1 MANRYSVASGL
12 ASSVAT
18 WDGGASVPGLGDRVL
33 ITQLSTGA
41 RTFSTN
47 TAGYAIGATAITLTG
62 SVLAGSYVV
71 GEAVQ
76 FGTDPNYYTITAWNN
91 TTKVLTVSAL
101 IQAIPAAAT
110 VVVCC
115 GHVVEL
121 DGAYTWGDDL
131 TTTITINT
139 ISTNR
144 SVFVKG
150 TLVHSRTVNSSLT
163 GYGTISIQA
172 NGGIE
177 AGTVGSPMPVGVTA
191 TIYPNRSAAMVLGK
205 YNFEALPNCR
215 VSFVGAS
222 RKRWTTLT
230 TAAAISDTSLE
241 VADATGWQ
249 VGDVIHLVSDNH
261 GTAVAGYELLTIAA
275 GYVSGDLTVPLVS
288 AITKT
293 HRNGLPLGNLTTN
306 VVFRSYSATL
316 RAGVYFQVSGTEAL
330 NTRRLD
336 HVKFEDITG
345 SYPYQLGVSFSRVD
359 QYLAVP
365 LVNPYASID
374 SCVFT
379 VTNNTSGNNLDTTTG
394 ANPYYAT
401 QPVISNALVAPSYLL
416 SNGSGQNLVYVGSQW
431 ALDGCLLS
439 ATGTV
444 HPASFDSEVRNSW
457 YVGCNTSAGM
467 TSATNGHANT
477 CTFTNC
483 NFSGTNS
490 NVHSSAWAVARH
502 TFEGCDIGYTY
513 PLVSN
518 TGYSIAV
525 GPSSTNSTFTDC
537 KMAPRPFVV
546 SQQNTANLGPTAAIR
561 MRNRNSDVT
570 LQEDYFA
577 TNTALRD
584 NAVFNRGRSSINIK
598 PTTLL
603 TDAVRSS
610 KILCAAGASI
620 RVVGYVRADTAFYNG
635 GGSNWTPPTVTIS
648 GLGITPVVFTASSA
662 ANNAW
667 EKFDLTAT
675 NSSASDGE
683 LDLSYTTNPKLVTTG
698 SVYFDGVPEA
708 PFITKVR
715 HYGFVF
721 DEASVTRTVNAAVHA
736 SEATAAGY
744 SGVTVAWGTSTSP
757 VTLTADQTFQTLY
770 DYTQYQS
777 VLPANSANAVPI
789 TGVGVAG
796 SPSLFAQCNATTTG
810 YTLNGGGSLSMGS
823 YTLTGSVPWNYTYT
837 GGTFSQASV
846 TPAFSGGTL
855 AIGDGGTYTFTM
867 GGSTLVTV
875 NPSGSSSY
883 TLSAGSFTGTLT
895 VNNLQATPVTVYIP
909 AGVTTS
915 TTGNTGGAITFSAP
929 TVQQSVTITNV
940 VAGSRV
946 QIYDTTNSVELFNG
960 TSSYSWTDPSAA
972 VAPRDIRVR
981 IAYVNGTSAKTFVE
995 ANIGTCGT
1003 TAPSNA
1009 VTYLASQVDDPVY
1022 NSNAVDGS
1030 TVTGI
1035 TIVEG
1040 ATDRVQINVAGG
1052 TVPWRDIY
1060 AYQCY
1065 WLFDATGIQD
1075 DGAFI
1080 SAPDTANYILTGFKI
1095 KNTHGS
1101 VPLVITDG
1109 YGVDST
1115 GSVTVLYDTT
1125 GTSIFPAPEHV
1136 VAKVVSV
1143 GGANIITGDIADIPA
1158 AVLAAAVAAPI
1169 HSNIMKVNTVT
1180 VTGNGQ
1186 PGTEW
1191 GP

>member
-12 ASSVAT
+12 ASAVGT
-18 WDGGASVPGLGDRVL
+18 WDGGATVPVSGDRVL
-33 ITQLSTGA
+33 ISRVSTGA

-71 GEAVQ
+71 GEAVK

-91 TTKVLTVSAL
+91 ATKVLTVSPL
-101 IQAIPAAAT
+101 IVAIPAAAT

-115 GHVVEL
+115 GHVVTL
-121 DGAYTWGDDL
+121 DGAYEWGDD
-131 TTTITINT
+131 TNST
-139 ISTNR
+139 ISINGLSTTR
-144 SVFVKG
+144 SVTIAG
-150 TLVHSRTVNSSLT
+150 TLVHSQTVNSSLT
-163 GYGTISIQA
+163 GYGGINLIA
-172 NGGIE
+172 GGE
-177 AGTVGSPMPVGVTA
+177 YVSGTVASPMPIGVTA
-191 TIYPNRSAAMVLGK
+191 ALIPNKSAAMVLGK
-205 YNFEALPNCR
+205 YMFECLDGAR
-215 VSFVGAS
+215 ISMVGAT

-230 TAAAISDTSLE
+230 SATTLAATSIT
-241 VADATGWQ
+241 VSDATGWQ
-249 VGDVIHLVSDNH
+249 VGDTISIASDNH
-261 GTAVAGYELLTIAA
+261 NTNTSQYELFTIAG
-275 GYVSGDLTVPLVS
+275 GYVSGNLTVPLS
-288 AITKT
+288 GAIAYA
-293 HRNGLPLGNLTTN
+293 HRNGLPVANMSSN
-306 VVFRSYSATL
+306 VSIRSHSNVQTAGCYF
-316 RAGVYFQVSGTEAL
+316 RAGATEAL
-330 NTRRLD
+330 DTRVFN
-336 HVKFEDITG
+336 HVRFESLSG
-345 SYPYQLGVSFSRVD
+345 SYPYGQGVSFSRTD
-359 QYLAVP
+359 NYSNVP

-379 VTNNTSGNNLDTTTG
+379 WTANIANSAFMDCSVGS
-394 ANPYYAT
+394 NPYYAT
-401 QPVISNALVAPSYLL
+401 PPTVSNSVFSPDYAG
-416 SNGSGQNLVYVGSQW
+416 NGGTNVGLGSQW
-431 ALDGCLLS
+431 VLDRCLLS
-439 ATGTV
+439 GASVLVPAAFDAVVKDSWIVTTRTT
-444 HPASFDSEVRNSW
+444 HP
-457 YVGCNTSAGM
+457 M
-467 TSATNGHANT
+467 TSANNNGGNT
-477 CTFTNC
+477 LTFLRTT
-483 NFSGTNS
+483 FSGTNRDL
-490 NVHSSAWAVARH
+490 HSDAWAVGRH
-502 TFEGCDIGYTY
+502 VFDSCDIGYTY
-513 PLVSN
+513 PLTSA
-518 TGYSIAV
+518 TGYNLTV
-525 GPSSTNSTFTDC
+525 GPSAINSLFTNCMMTL
-537 KMAPRPFVV
+537 RPMLT
-546 SQQNTANLGPTAAIR
+546 SQQSATSIGSTAVWQV
-561 MRNRNSDVT
+561 RNRNTDVT
-570 LQEDYFA
+570 AQEDYYS
-577 TNTALRD
+577 TYTAVRE
-584 NAVFNRGRSSINIK
+584 NSVINRGRSSINIK

-603 TDAVRSS
+603 YDAVRSM

-635 GGSNWTPPTVTIS
+635 GGSNWTPPTATIS
-648 GLGITPVVFTASSA
+648 GLGITPVVFTASAA

-667 EKFDLTAT
+667 EQFDLTAT

-683 LDLSYTTNPKLVTTG
+683 LVLSYTVNPKLVTTG

-715 HYGFVF
+715 HYGFMF
-721 DEASVTRTVNAAVHA
+721 DEASVTRTVNAAISA

-744 SGVTVAWGTSTSP
+744 SGATITWGTSTSP
-757 VTLTADQTFQTLY
+757 VTLSANQTFQTLF

-789 TGVGVAG
+789 TGVGIAG
-796 SPSLFAQCNATTTG
+796 SPSLFAQGNVVATG
-810 YTLNGGGSLSMGS
+810 YTINGGGSLSMGT
-823 YTLTGSVPWNYTYT
+823 YTLTGSVPWGYTYT
-837 GGTFSQASV
+837 GGTFSQATT
-846 TPAFSGGTL
+846 TPAFNGGTL
-855 AIGDGGTYTFTM
+855 AVQDGGTYTFVM
-867 GGSTLVTV
+867 GGSTLLTV
-875 NPSGSSSY
+875 NPTGSSSY

-972 VAPRDIRVR
+972 SAPRDIRVR
-981 IAYVNGTSAKTFVE
+981 IAYVNGTSAKAFVE

-1003 TAPSNA
+1003 TAPTNA

-1080 SAPDTANYILTGFKI
+1080 SAPDTANYTLTGFKI

-1169 HSNIMKVNTVT
+1169 HSNIMKVNAVT

>member
-177 AGTVGSPMPVGVTA
+177 AGTVGSPMPLAITA
-191 TIYPNRSAAMVLGK
+191 TIIPNKSAAMVIGK
-205 YNFEALPNCR
+205 YMFECLAGARISL
-215 VSFVGAS
+215 VGAT

-230 TAAAISDTSLE
+230 AATSISGTSIQ
-241 VADATGWQ
+241 VTDATGWQ
-249 VGDVIHLVSDNH
+249 IGDSISIASDNH
-261 GTAVAGYELLTIAA
+261 GTNTPQYEIFTIAG
-275 GYVSGDLTVPLVS
+275 GYVSGALTVPLS
-288 AITKT
+288 GAIAYA
-293 HRNGLPLGNLTTN
+293 HRNGLPVGNLSSN
-306 VVFRSYSATL
+306 VSIRSYSNVQS
-316 RAGVYFQVSGTEAL
+316 AGCYFQAGNTEAL
-330 NTRRLD
+330 NTRTIN
-336 HVKFEDITG
+336 HVRFDTLSG
-345 SYPYQLGVSFSRVD
+345 SYPYQSGVSFSRVD
-359 QYLAVP
+359 QYANIP
-365 LVNPYASID
+365 LVSPYASID

-379 VTNNTSGNNLDTTTG
+379 WTAALRNSGFLDTSLG

-401 QPVISNALVAPSYLL
+401 TPTISNSVFAPEFA
-416 SNGSGQNLVYVGSQW
+416 GASGVSMYMGSQW
-431 ALDGCLLS
+431 LLDGCLLS
-439 ATGTV
+439 GANPV
-444 HPASFDSEVRNSW
+444 FSSAFDGNIKNCWIAQTRSTNVMS
-457 YVGCNTSAGM
+457 SAN
-467 TSATNGHANT
+467 NGHANT
-477 CTFTNC
+477 TTFTNC
-483 NFSGTNS
+483 TFSGTNRDL
-490 NVHSSAWAVARH
+490 HSSSWAVGRH
-502 TFEGCDIGYTY
+502 VFDSCDIGYTF
-513 PLVSN
+513 PLTST
-518 TGYSIAV
+518 TGYNLTV
-525 GPSSTNSTFTDC
+525 GPSAISSLFLNCMTNLRPMLVAQQTASIIGSTASWL
-537 KMAPRPFVV
+537 V
-546 SQQNTANLGPTAAIR
+546 
-561 MRNRNSDVT
+561 RNRNTDVT
-570 LQEDYFA
+570 QQEDYFS
-577 TNTALRD
+577 TYTALRE
-584 NAVFNRGRSSINIK
+584 NSTSNRGVSCISMK
-598 PTTLL
+598 PTTVGY
-603 TDAVRSS
+603 DAVRTQQ
-610 KILCAAGASI
+610 ILCAAGASI
-620 RVVGYVRADTAFYNG
+620 RVVGYVQVDTAFYNG
-635 GGSNWTPPTVTIS
+635 GGANWNPPTVTIS
-648 GLGITPVVFTASSA
+648 GLGITPVVFTASA
-662 ANNAW
+662 ACNGAW
-667 EKFDLTAT
+667 ENYDITAT
-675 NSSASDGE
+675 NSSGAGGN
-683 LDLSYTTNPKLVTTG
+683 LVLSYTTNPKAVVTGTA
-698 SVYFDGVPEA
+698 YFDGVPEA

-715 HYGFVF
+715 HYGFAF
-721 DEASVTRTVNAAVHA
+721 DETSPVRTVNPSVSA

-744 SGVTVAWGTSTSP
+744 SGITIGWGPSTST
-757 VTLTADQTFQTLY
+757 VTLTADKTFQYLY
-770 DYTQYQS
+770 DYAQYQS
-777 VLPANSANAVPI
+777 CLVANIPNIPPV
-789 TGVGVAG
+789 TGFGAAG
-796 SPSLFAQCNATTTG
+796 SVSLIPNGNVTTTG
-810 YTLNGGGSLSMGS
+810 FSLTGTSSMNMGA
-823 YTLTGSVPWNYTYT
+823 YTLTASIPWVYTYT
-837 GGTFSQASV
+837 GGTFAQVSTAPS
-846 TPAFSGGTL
+846 FNGGTL
-855 AIGDGGTYTFTM
+855 AIGAGGTYTFTM
-867 GGSTLVTV
+867 AGSTLVKVT
-875 NPSGSSSY
+875 PTAPSSY
-883 TLSAGSFTGTLT
+883 TFSAGSFSGTLT
-895 VNNLQATPVTVYIP
+895 VNNLAAHAITVYVP
-909 AGVTTS
+909 AGTTTS
-915 TTGNTGGAITFSAP
+915 SAGNTGGAITFSAP
-929 TVQQSVTITNV
+929 IVQQSVTITNV

-1030 TVTGI
+1030 TVTDI

-1169 HSNIMKVNTVT
+1169 HSNIMKVNAVT

>member
-12 ASSVAT
+12 ASSVGT
-18 WDGGASVPGLGDRVL
+18 WDGGASVPVQGDRVL
-33 ITQLSTGA
+33 ISRLSTGA
-41 RTFSTN
+41 RTFSTDA
-47 TAGYAIGATAITLTG
+47 AGYSIGATAITLTG

-76 FGTDPNYYTITAWNN
+76 FGADPNYYTITAWNN

-101 IQAIPAAAT
+101 IQAIPAVAT

-115 GHVVEL
+115 GHVVTL
-121 DGAYTWGDDL
+121 DGAYTWGDD
-131 TTTITINT
+131 TGSTITINT
-139 ISTNR
+139 VSTTK
-144 SVFVKG
+144 SVTVLG
-150 TLVHSRTVNSSLT
+150 VLQHSLSVNSSLT
-163 GYGTISIQA
+163 GYGTISVPS
-172 NGGIE
+172 GGCYE
-177 AGTVGSPMPVGVTA
+177 AGTPSAPLPVGVTA
-191 TIYPNRSAAMVLGK
+191 EIIVNRSAAMVLGK
-205 YNFEALPNCR
+205 YNFECLAGAR
-215 VSFVGAS
+215 VFLQGAA
-222 RKRWTTLT
+222 RKRWSTLT
-230 TAAAISDTSLE
+230 AAISVSDTSIQ
-241 VADATGWQ
+241 VVDATGWQ
-249 VGDVIHLVSDNH
+249 VGDVIHVVSDNH
-261 GTAVAGYELLTIAA
+261 GTSTPGYELRTIAG
-275 GYVSGDLTVPLVS
+275 GYVSGDLTVPLTAALS
-288 AITKT
+288 KT
-293 HRNGLPLGNLTTN
+293 HRNGLPVGNLTTN
-306 VVFRSYSATL
+306 VVMKSYSNAQTGGGHFQ
-316 RAGVYFQVSGTEAL
+316 AGATEAL
-330 NTRRLD
+330 NTRYIN
-336 HVKFEDITG
+336 HVKFDTILG
-345 SYPYQLGVSFSRVD
+345 AYPYQTGVNFSRVD
-359 QYLAVP
+359 QYGNVP

-379 VTNNTSGNNLDTTTG
+379 ISATPSNYLLETAVG

-401 QPVISNALVAPSYLL
+401 PPTISNSLFAPSYVT
-416 SNGSGQNLVYVGSQW
+416 SNGAGSMLAQIGSQW
-431 ALDGCLLS
+431 VLDGCLFS
-439 ATGTV
+439 AAGTV
-444 HPASFDSEVRNSW
+444 HPASFDSYVKNSW
-457 YVGCNTSAGM
+457 YATATTSAGM

-477 CTFTNC
+477 CTFDNC
-483 NFSGTNS
+483 TFSGTNTS
-490 NVHSSAWAVARH
+490 IHSSAWAVARH
-502 TFEGCDIGYTY
+502 TFENCDIGYTY
-513 PLVSN
+513 PLTSG
-518 TGYSIAV
+518 TGYSLSV
-525 GPSSTNSTFTDC
+525 GPSSTVSTFTDC
-537 KMAPRPFVV
+537 KMAPRPVV
-546 SQQNTANLGPTAAIR
+546 TGQQNVLGPKASVL

-570 LQEDYFA
+570 QQEDYYG
-577 TNTALRD
+577 TYTALRD
-584 NAVFNRGRSSINIK
+584 NAVFNRGRSSINMK

-603 TDAVRSS
+603 VNAERTQ

-635 GGSNWTPPTVTIS
+635 GGANWTPPTVVIS
-648 GLGITPVVFTASSA
+648 GLGIVPVSFTASAA
-662 ANNAW
+662 ANNGW
-667 EKFDLTAT
+667 EQFDLTAT
-675 NSSASDGE
+675 NSSANDGN
-683 LDLSYTTNPKLVTTG
+683 LTLTYTVNPKLVTTG
-698 SVYFDGVPEA
+698 SVYFDGVTEA
-708 PFITKVR
+708 PFVTKVR
-715 HYGFVF
+715 HYGFMF
-721 DEASVTRTVNAAVHA
+721 DEASPTRTVNAAIQA
-736 SEATAAGY
+736 SEATAATYG
-744 SGVTVAWGTSTSP
+744 GVAVSWGVSASP
-757 VTLTADQTFQTLY
+757 VVLTADQALQTLY

-796 SPSLFAQCNATTTG
+796 SPSLFAQGNITTTG
-810 YTLNGGGSLSMGS
+810 YTLNGGGSLSMGA
-823 YTLTGSVPWNYTYT
+823 YTLTGSVPWVYTYT
-837 GGTFSQASV
+837 GGTFSQAAVPS
-846 TPAFSGGTL
+846 FNGGTL
-855 AIGDGGTYTFTM
+855 AIQDGGTYTFVM
-867 GGSTLVTV
+867 GGSTVLTV
-875 NPSGSSSY
+875 NPSGSTSY

-960 TSSYSWTDPSAA
+960 TSGYAWTDPNPASAA
-972 VAPRDIRVR
+972 RDIRVR
-981 IAYVNGTSAKTFVE
+981 IAYVNGTSAKAFVE

-1003 TAPSNA
+1003 TAPTNA
-1009 VTYLASQVDDPVY
+1009 VSYLASQADDSVY

-1080 SAPDTANYILTGFKI
+1080 SAPDTANYTLTGFKI
-1095 KNTHGS
+1095 KNTHAS

-1158 AVLAAAVAAPI
+1158 AV
-1169 HSNIMKVNTVT
+1169 
-1180 VTGNGQ
+1180 
-1186 PGTEW
+1186 W
-1191 GP
+1191 GHTLP